1 MLLGETIRDARIA
14 SGLSQ
19 QRAADLAGVSNTQW
33 CRYETG
39 ISVPPKDK
47 RERVFSCIGLDVD
60 DVECEFGL

>member
-39 ISVPPKDK
+39 ISVPPKAK
-47 RERVFSCIGLDVD
+47 RERVFGCIGLDVD